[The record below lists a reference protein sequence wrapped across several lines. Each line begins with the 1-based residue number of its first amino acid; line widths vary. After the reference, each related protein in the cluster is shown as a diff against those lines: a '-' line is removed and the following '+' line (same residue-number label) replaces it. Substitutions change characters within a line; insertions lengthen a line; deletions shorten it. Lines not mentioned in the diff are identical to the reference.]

1 MEIVNHYVL
10 ERVIGEGGFS
20 RVYQAVD
27 SRLNCKV
34 ALKQY
39 NNPDILEKEVSFY
52 NELAGIAGI
61 LSVRDR
67 FVENGQAFLV
77 MDFVDG
83 MTLEQFISQK
93 NGRLS
98 EQEAAEIIRQVLIV
112 LNQIHSRGYIH
123 CDLGTDNILLDRQGN
138 VKIID
143 FTSMKSDMQK
153 NNPEEVQLKNGFSAY
168 EQYITDGT
176 MGMYTDIYAVGAVL
190 YRMLTGFIPPSAMQM
205 AQNPDLIRQSNLGPV
220 MSERI
225 EFIVKMCLET
235 EPQKRFQTVAASYNA
250 LFNENINEALY
261 EPARIWMQP
270 QTQNPQ
276 VQNPQSPSGQALQ
289 QPENRKDIK
298 TFTSAPVQPQ
308 RNDMVT
314 VNPGSSMNVEG
325 NTKKK
330 KSKKKAVVLSICAIF
345 LVVAVIVTGLIVSN
359 IRKENESDDT
369 SQEAM
374 DKKQDDYEQA
384 MQLCNQSNYDDAVKI
399 FEELG
404 DYSDSLSNL
413 NKIADKYM
421 EHSMTDKARDIYEY
435 LSDYDSQDVEDDLK
449 ECDFVDAYDKYNDG
463 EYADAKKEFDKLKDY
478 TGQKQKKSA
487 KEMAEECV
495 YQMACEDLNNNEYSN
510 FEEDKKIFENNKDD
524 ASIARMADK
533 YKDGAYY
540 QEAMDIYLE
549 LQKKN
554 GTDYGSRIREC
565 QTLLLEQQKYE
576 FYDSDASK
584 VYDSSLGT
592 YLNHMSAQDAE
603 SELSRMY
610 GTYYKEDGTE
620 LTIAKATI
628 NNKNYGIENMTVG
641 SSNGYGITGTIY
653 YQGEESNMFVFEYT
667 PDYKYSYTEN
677 ENTFERTVNKINL
690 NGENY
695 YSWVPEKKN

>member
-10 ERVIGEGGFS
+10 ERVIGEGGFG

-98 EQEAAEIIRQVLIV
+98 GQEAAEIIRQVLIV

-190 YRMLTGFIPPSAMQM
+190 YRMLTGAMPPSAMQI
-205 AQNPDLIRQSNLGPV
+205 AQNPDLIRQSNLRQV

-235 EPQKRFQTVAASYNA
+235 EPQKRFQTVAALYNA

-261 EPARIWMQP
+261 EPARIGMQP

-449 ECDFVDAYDKYNDG
+449 ELFKLLNIYY
-463 EYADAKKEFDKLKDY
+463 KKTIKMITFDYYGRKTSIFLKDIHYITSFGHDISIVCDQETY
-478 TGQKQKKSA
+478 T
-487 KEMAEECV
+487 
-495 YQMACEDLNNNEYSN
+495 Y
-510 FEEDKKIFENNKDD
+510 
-524 ASIARMADK
+524 R
-533 YKDGAYY
+533 
-540 QEAMDIYLE
+540 
-549 LQKKN
+549 
-554 GTDYGSRIREC
+554 
-565 QTLLLEQQKYE
+565 
-576 FYDSDASK
+576 
-584 VYDSSLGT
+584 SSLKDALKLIDSPVVVQVHRSYAVSMMYIKEVDKNNIILKDETCITLGKKYVDEFMFQYRE
-592 YLNHMSAQDAE
+592 YLIS
-603 SELSRMY
+603 
-610 GTYYKEDGTE
+610 
-620 LTIAKATI
+620 
-628 NNKNYGIENMTVG
+628 
-641 SSNGYGITGTIY
+641 
-653 YQGEESNMFVFEYT
+653 
-667 PDYKYSYTEN
+667 
-677 ENTFERTVNKINL
+677 
-690 NGENY
+690 
-695 YSWVPEKKN
+695 